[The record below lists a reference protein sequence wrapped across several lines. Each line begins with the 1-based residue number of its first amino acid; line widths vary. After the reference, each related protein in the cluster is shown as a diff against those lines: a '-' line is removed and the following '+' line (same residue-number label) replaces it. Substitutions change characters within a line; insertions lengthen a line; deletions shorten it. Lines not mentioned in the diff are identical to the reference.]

1 MSCRGVAW
9 HDRLCCVLC
18 VSFPFVSIKQSNK
31 QSVAEQPNI
40 SQLLQKSEGT
50 SLCFIGCE
58 TPSSRRFDFSWRTW
72 GGPERRPKS
81 KDQLSSV
88 TLN

>member
-1 MSCRGVAW
+1 MCPVVVW
-9 HDRLCCVLC
+9 HGMIDCAVYCVLT
-18 VSFPFVSIKQSNK
+18 FLLFQSNN
-31 QSVAEQPNI
+31 QTNSVAEQPNL
-40 SQLLQKSEGT
+40 SQLLQNSKGT

-58 TPSSRRFDFSWRTW
+58 TFSSRRFDFSWRTW